1 MFKVLIVDD
10 HLDQRELINYLME
23 KHRISWQ
30 VHEASNGKEA
40 LAVFSEHKFDL
51 LITDIQMPFVSGIEL
66 VEQIRKNDLSI
77 PTLFISGYEDF
88 SYAKKAIDLQ
98 AVNYLLKPINPK
110 EFHDQLDKLEQ
121 LIIKNKFIEKTHLYM
136 EKQDVLIKILKGTPM
151 NKLSEIQQKLT
162 LPLLTKITY
171 LLVIDFNEPKTERLE
186 HFLRLHTNNSITFVR
201 TSLSQVVCFL
211 QVKDRKSALEK
222 KELIYNQIQSEIQ
235 SEVTIELSEQIEN
248 QENIYTAYQQLI
260 EKLNQKFYQKE
271 ANPLLLLELPTHNR
285 ETEQQLINQL
295 KETIYHQD
303 LKRLKHILYSLFNQ
317 FDSASIESPSIVR
330 FFFGNL
336 YRILVE
342 VSEINPAELRSD
354 IKVILESQEFKQIP
368 ISFEHLLSQ
377 INLRFINL
385 NDTTNYYIRE
395 TKNYMMNH
403 YQEEL
408 SLDTL
413 AKNVHLA
420 PKYLSKLFKSE
431 ENVGINQ
438 FLNEIRIE
446 KAKELLLSFN
456 YRVSDIGRLIG
467 FNSQSYFIKSF
478 QKYTGMTPDRF
489 RKTKG
494 GLDEF
499 E

>member
-1 MFKVLIVDD
+1 MFQVLIVDD
-10 HLDQRELINYLME
+10 HFDQRELITYLME
-23 KHRISWQ
+23 KHKTAWQ

-40 LAVFSEHKFDL
+40 LEVFSKHTFDL

-66 VEQIRKNDLSI
+66 AEQIRKKYTSI
-77 PTLFISGYEDF
+77 PILFISGYEDF
-88 SYAKKAIDLQ
+88 TYAKKAIDLQ
-98 AVNYLLKPINPK
+98 AINYLLKPINPK
-110 EFHDQLDKLEQ
+110 EFHTQLDKLGQ
-121 LIIKNKFIEKTHLYM
+121 VITKNNFRKTNHLHM
-136 EKQDVLIKILKGTPM
+136 KQQDVLSKILKGIPLK
-151 NKLSEIQQKLT
+151 KLPEIQQNIILPILT
-162 LPLLTKITY
+162 ETTY
-171 LLVIDFNEPKTERLE
+171 LLTIDFNEYKSERLE
-186 HFLRLHTNNSITFVR
+186 HFLKIHTGRSTSFVR
-201 TSLSQVVCFL
+201 TSLSQFVYFL
-211 QVKDRKSALEK
+211 QVKDYKSALKK
-222 KELIYNQIQSEIQ
+222 KEFIYNQIQSEIQ
-235 SEVTIELSEQIEN
+235 TDVTIELSEQIEH

-271 ANPLLLLELPTHNR
+271 ANPKLLLELPTSNR
-285 ETEQQLINQL
+285 VAEQKLINQL
-295 KETIYHQD
+295 KETIYQQDVHQ
-303 LKRLKHILYSLFNQ
+303 LEHILNSLFDKYEN
-317 FDSASIESPSIVR
+317 ASIESPSIVR

-342 VSEINPAELRSD
+342 VSELNPLELRSD
-354 IKVILESQEFKQIP
+354 IRIILEAQEFKQITV
-368 ISFEHLLSQ
+368 SFKHLLSQ

-385 NDTTNYYIRE
+385 SDTTNYYIRE

-408 SLDTL
+408 SLDSL

-431 ENVGINQ
+431 ENIGITQ
-438 FLNEIRIE
+438 FLNEIRME

-456 YRVSDIGRLIG
+456 YKVSDISRLIG

-478 QKYTGMTPDRF
+478 QKYTGVTPDKF

-494 GLDEF
+494 FTDEI